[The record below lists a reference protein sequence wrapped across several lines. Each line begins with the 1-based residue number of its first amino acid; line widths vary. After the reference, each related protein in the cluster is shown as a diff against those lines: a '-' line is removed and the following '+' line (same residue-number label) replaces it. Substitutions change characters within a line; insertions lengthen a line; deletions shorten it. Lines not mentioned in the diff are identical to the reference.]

1 MDSRF
6 ILYIGTEALQTAL
19 LIAAPVLIITLVVG
33 FLVAML
39 QAVTSIRDQTMG
51 MVLKIAAVGIS
62 LLIFGGW
69 MLNMAVSFTTQIFH
83 HMAAMGQ

>member
-6 ILYIGTEALQTAL
+6 VLYIGKEALQTAL

-39 QAVTSIRDQTMG
+39 QAVTSIRDMTMG
-51 MVLKIAAVGIS
+51 LVFKLATVGIC

-69 MLNMAVSFTTQIFH
+69 MMKLAVNFTTQIFN
-83 HMAAMGQ
+83 HMAALGQ